1 MLKWSEVSNVESV
14 PYDGWL
20 GFMKKFYGNKRS
32 YGNPSAEGWRELRRN
47 YEEISLYL
55 YGDLL
60 CQSHYE
66 EMLSTLDSSLDES
79 GNIRIHIGKALEE
92 IARENISNPDQTKRS
107 IGEFFLALKMAGM
120 YEYVDESEVES
131 HAAMLSTYG
140 SELPDVCRASYLAMK
155 EPVGTTTLPYFV
167 SGRGGVLEGDGRN
180 NVLVGGEDGDTYVW
194 NLGDGDDRIVNSS
207 SSLGEEDVLRL
218 GKGVHPENVR
228 VERYGNTIRLSI
240 GESGEVLTLSTDT
253 SLNGN
258 LDALDP
264 ELQIARVEFAD
275 GTVWSR
281 EYLLGVPVEI
291 AGTDGDDVLEGYDM
305 DETLK
310 LCV

>member
-1 MLKWSEVSNVESV
+1 MPSH
-14 PYDGWL
+14 DGWL

-120 YEYVDESEVES
+120 YEYVDES
-131 HAAMLSTYG
+131 
-140 SELPDVCRASYLAMK
+140 ASKA
-155 EPVGTTTLPYFV
+155 
-167 SGRGGVLEGDGRN
+167 
-180 NVLVGGEDGDTYVW
+180 
-194 NLGDGDDRIVNSS
+194 
-207 SSLGEEDVLRL
+207 
-218 GKGVHPENVR
+218 
-228 VERYGNTIRLSI
+228 
-240 GESGEVLTLSTDT
+240 
-253 SLNGN
+253 
-258 LDALDP
+258 
-264 ELQIARVEFAD
+264 
-275 GTVWSR
+275 
-281 EYLLGVPVEI
+281 
-291 AGTDGDDVLEGYDM
+291 
-305 DETLK
+305 
-310 LCV
+310 